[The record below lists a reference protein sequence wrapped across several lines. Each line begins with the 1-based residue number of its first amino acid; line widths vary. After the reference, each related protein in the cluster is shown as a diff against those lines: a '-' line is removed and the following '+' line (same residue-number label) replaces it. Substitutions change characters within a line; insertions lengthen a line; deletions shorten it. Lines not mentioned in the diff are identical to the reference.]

1 MKDLQENLTWKKH
14 SIQDIC
20 TEKGLVRG
28 PFGGSLKKEFFVKEG
43 YKVYEQKN
51 AIYRD
56 ASLGNYFIDE
66 KKFNE
71 LKRFEVKEGDFII
84 SCSGT
89 IGKIYRIPSNAPKG
103 IINQALLKIEID
115 KTKIDSEYFYQYFG
129 WDHFQKRIIDNTQGG
144 AMQNLVGMDQFRNT
158 KLLIPPLK
166 EQQKIASILS
176 TWDKAIE
183 LKEKLIEQKKLQK
196 KGLMQKLL
204 TGEVRLPGFKGE
216 WEIKKI
222 KKLSKVYRGAS
233 PRPINDPKW
242 FDQNSKIGWVRIS
255 DVTKSK
261 KILYHTEQYLSKE
274 GVRKSKLVEKDN
286 IIMSIC
292 ATVGKPIVT
301 GFNVCIHDGFVVFE
315 DLQLNK
321 DYFYYALLKLEN
333 HWGKYGQ
340 KGSQMNLNTDIV
352 GNEKIMYPKDKVEQE
367 VIAEIL
373 INVDKVIELLEVEL
387 ESIKQQKKGL
397 MQLLLTGKVR
407 VKV

>member
-1 MKDLQENLTWKKH
+1 VKDLQENLTWKKH